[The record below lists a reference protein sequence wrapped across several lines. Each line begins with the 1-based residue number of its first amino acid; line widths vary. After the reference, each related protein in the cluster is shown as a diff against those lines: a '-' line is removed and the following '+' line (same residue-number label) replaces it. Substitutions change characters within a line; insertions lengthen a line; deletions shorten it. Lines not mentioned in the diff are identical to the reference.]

1 MTQAVSIAQGGTN
14 NVTMRN
20 RIINGSMIIDQRNAG
35 ASVSIGTTAFPVDRF
50 SASIQQGSG
59 HTGQRSTTAPSGF
72 VNSVLITIGTGASP
86 AAGNVSRLVQIIEGF
101 NVADFGWG
109 TASAATITLSFWV
122 RSSVTGTFAGGIY
135 NGASN
140 RTYVFTYAISAA
152 NTWEQKSITIAGD
165 TSGTWATDN
174 SVGFVVNWDLG
185 TGSTYQGTAGSW
197 AAGAA
202 WATSGSVKLA
212 ATSGATFYITGVQL
226 EAGTTATP
234 FENRLYGTEFALC
247 QRYYYRI
254 SAAGGQ
260 YTHFGSGYINSVSSA
275 QVLTV
280 FPVTMRVPPTAV
292 EQSGTA
298 THYGVLN
305 LNTSTISNVVPSFS
319 YADSWSA
326 RTAFNTASTLTA
338 GQGSVG
344 RAESTLAYLGWSAE
358 L

>member
-20 RIINGSMIIDQRNAG
+20 RIINGAMMIDQRNAG

-72 VNSVLITIGTGASP
+72 VNSVLITVGTGASP

-234 FENRLYGTEFALC
+234 FENRLYGTELQLC
-247 QRYYYRI
+247 QRYYWQTSDSSNATGFLNVSYFTSTRC
-254 SAAGGQ
+254 
-260 YTHFGSGYINSVSSA
+260 FGVGA
-275 QVLTV
+275 L
-280 FPVTMRVPPTAV
+280 PVTMRSTPTLA
-292 EQSGTA
+292 
-298 THYGVLN
+298 
-305 LNTSTISNVVPSFS
+305 TSTVSNF
-319 YADSWSA
+319 A
-326 RTAFNTASTLTA
+326 TLTA
-338 GQGSVG
+338 LVNSVSAISLYG
-344 RAESTLAYLGWSAE
+344 ATANAFTLDITTSATTAGYAGFLRSAASVTALLAFSAE